1 MASITNDVTIGTNT
15 IDTVTFIVDIELSVI
30 VIVIA
35 HDRADDDK
43 CIIVE
48 EAFEMEYL
56 SRNVFG
62 KAKLLLGQV
71 LEQIMD
77 HSHKLFMK

>member
-1 MASITNDVTIGTNT
+1 MASTTDDVTIGTNT
-15 IDTVTFIVDIELSVI
+15 IDTITFIVNIERS

-35 HDRADDDK
+35 HDKADDDDK

-62 KAKLLLGQV
+62 KAELLLGQE

>member
-1 MASITNDVTIGTNT
+1 MASTTDDVTIGTNT
-15 IDTVTFIVDIELSVI
+15 IDTITFIVNIERSVI
-30 VIVIA
+30 VVD
-35 HDRADDDK
+35 HDKADDDDK

-62 KAKLLLGQV
+62 KAELLLGQE